1 MYENV
6 TNASN
11 LTSANAKI
19 NTIFATMNHEH
30 YMRLCL
36 ELALKGKGN
45 VSPNPMVGCVIVHED
60 QVIGEGYHQKFGQAH
75 AEVNA
80 INDVLQ
86 KHGDQAESL
95 LANAT
100 AYVSLE
106 PCAHF
111 GKTPPCADLLV
122 KHKLK
127 KVVIGNTDPF
137 DSVNGK
143 GIEKLKNAGIET
155 ISGILDEECRA
166 VNRRFFTRITQ
177 QRPYLILKWAQTAD
191 GFFAPTDQSQ
201 RWISGAEAKVLTH
214 QWRSEEDAILV
225 GKNTVLADNP
235 QLNTRE
241 ISGKNPIRIV
251 IDKSLEIPSDFNV
264 FNREAKTIVFNEV
277 KTAVEGNIHF
287 VQMEDMHFYLPQK
300 IAYQLYLMDI
310 QSVIIEGGANLLQQ
324 FIKDGLWD
332 EARIFT
338 ANVNWESGI
347 KAPQVNGKII
357 EEIPAGNDKLQ
368 ILRQNNL

>member
-1 MYENV
+1 MYENA

-11 LTSANAKI
+11 LASANAKI
-19 NTIFATMNHEH
+19 NSIFAAMNHEY
-30 YMRLCL
+30 YMRRCL

-45 VSPNPMVGCVIVHED
+45 VSPNPMVGCVVVHEG
-60 QVIGEGYHQKFGQAH
+60 QIIGEGYHQQFGQAH

-80 INDVLQ
+80 LNDVLQ
-86 KHGDQAESL
+86 KHGDQAAAL
-95 LANAT
+95 LANST

-122 KHKLK
+122 RYQLK
-127 KVVIGNTDPF
+127 KVVIGNPDPF

-143 GIEKLKNAGIET
+143 GIEKLKNAGIEVL
-155 ISGILDEECRA
+155 SGILDEECRV
-166 VNRRFFTRITQ
+166 VNRRFFTRITR
-177 QRPYLILKWAQTAD
+177 QRPYFILKWAQTAN
-191 GFFAPTDQSQ
+191 GFFAPSDKTQQ
-201 RWISGAEAKVLTH
+201 WISGAEAKVLTH

-225 GKNTVLADNP
+225 GKNTVLVDNP

-241 ISGKNPIRIV
+241 VKGKNPIRIV
-251 IDKSLEIPSDFNV
+251 IDKLLEIPSDFHL
-264 FNREAKTIVFNEV
+264 FNSEAKTIVFNEV
-277 KTAVEGNIHF
+277 KTAVDSNIHF
-287 VQMEDMHFYLPQK
+287 LQMEDMHFYLPQK

-332 EARIFT
+332 EARIFK
-338 ANVNWESGI
+338 ANMSWENGI
-347 KAPQVNGKII
+347 EAPKINGKLI
-357 EEIPAGNDKLQ
+357 EEISVGNDKLQ
-368 ILRQNNL
+368 ILRQ